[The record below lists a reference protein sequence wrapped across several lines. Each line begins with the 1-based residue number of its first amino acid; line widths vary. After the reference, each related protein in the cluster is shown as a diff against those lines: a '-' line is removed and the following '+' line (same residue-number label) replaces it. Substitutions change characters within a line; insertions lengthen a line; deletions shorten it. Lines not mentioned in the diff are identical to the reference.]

1 MAKRQAEKVNV
12 MDWIKKIEVSLK
24 KRKTSLQFEF
34 FKAFVYLSVFWF
46 ALSLFI

>member
-1 MAKRQAEKVNV
+1 

-34 FKAFVYLSVFWF
+34 FKAFVYLGIFWF
-46 ALSLFI
+46 VLSLLFK